1 MARVFGQGDCLC
13 QVVNTCGTETSLAG
27 YEVYDP
33 ARPTGYEEGDRVI
46 YPENKGTLILV
57 LEASQDVPQPVG
69 ELDRSKWVEICRKN
83 TTDLSYL
90 PSYTELLSRYD
101 LYDESDEYLPGDVAI
116 KISNCGDYACVMVG
130 VWTTLYCVPTGEEST
145 CKKVKKCGPGRVLVS
160 LSSRDNDLVCV
171 PVESS
176 VGVGPRR

>member
-1 MARVFGQGDCLC
+1 MARTFGRGDCQC

-27 YEVYDP
+27 YEIYDP
-33 ARPTGYEEGDRVI
+33 AHPAGYEEGDRVI
-46 YPENKGTLILV
+46 YPEDKGTLILV

-69 ELDRSKWVEICRKN
+69 ELDQSKWVEICRKN

-90 PSYTELLSRYD
+90 PTYTELLSRY
-101 LYDESDEYLPGDVAI
+101 ESDEIL
-116 KISNCGDYACVMVG
+116 KISNCGDYACVMAG
-130 VWTTLYCVPTGEEST
+130 QQTTLYCVPTSIESK

-160 LSSRDNDLVCV
+160 LSSHDNDLICV